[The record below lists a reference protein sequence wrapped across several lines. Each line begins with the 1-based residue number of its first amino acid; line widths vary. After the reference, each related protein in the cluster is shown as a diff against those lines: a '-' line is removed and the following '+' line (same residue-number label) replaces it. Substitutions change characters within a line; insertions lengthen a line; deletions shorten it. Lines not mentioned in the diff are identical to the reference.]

1 MELTLG
7 SGLLPEHVQVD
18 GGRRWAARAD
28 ISGHL
33 EQPSDLMHLSLP
45 GLDSTFGKS
54 KKKRPRLEP
63 VIFCLC
69 THRNTI
75 DNSAVSF

>member
-1 MELTLG
+1 MG

-33 EQPSDLMHLSLP
+33 EQPSDLVHLPLP

-54 KKKRPRLEP
+54 KKKRPRFEP
-63 VIFCLC
+63 VIL
-69 THRNTI
+69 
-75 DNSAVSF
+75 SMYAPEYQ